1 MRKPIHESSWFYFLI
16 VLFGIVALVG
26 LERIQ

>member
-1 MRKPIHESSWFYFLI
+1 MRKPIHESSWFYFFI
-16 VLFGIVALVG
+16 VVLGIVAIVM